1 MSLATAMLPDPLAL
15 AAKARTL
22 LDEGRPGAARPI
34 IAALRPA
41 GAPGAIIAEMKARL
55 LFAQGRAHEAIAVL
69 GVGLE
74 ETGPALALY
83 LTRAELHLLS
93 GDAVSAASDAAEAVI
108 LARNNAAAKA
118 LLGRSLLQ
126 VGRAADAVT
135 CLNDALAALPHAA
148 PTRLDLAAALDAVA
162 QPEASEAAIAAGIAL
177 DPGNAALHNAALLR
191 RIRAK
196 DFTGAVAMAV
206 NARRSAALDACGHG
220 LMGHALSSLG
230 CHDEAADA
238 YVEALKL
245 APEDPYVRH
254 LVASAGR
261 CDAGDR
267 APPEYVR
274 TLFDEYAD
282 RFDPHLVHLGY
293 RVPGLMRRVLAH
305 LAPVSGPVLDL
316 GCGTG
321 LLALT
326 CKDYAPH
333 DWIGV
338 DLSPRML
345 DAARSKTLY
354 AELHEADLLTFL
366 DGEMRRFPLILAGD
380 VLCYF
385 GSLTPLLHAVQ
396 PRLTPGGR
404 FVFTVEC
411 LAPGEEAVR
420 LGRMGRY
427 AHSKAHVTAAASDA
441 GLEIVSLNEE
451 TLRLDGS
458 VPVHGFVAV
467 LERAA

>member
-1 MSLATAMLPDPLAL
+1 MSLATAKLPDPLAL
-15 AAKARTL
+15 AAKARAL
-22 LDEGRPGAARPI
+22 LDQGRPGAARPL

-41 GAPGAIIAEMKARL
+41 GAEGAVAAEMEARL
-55 LFAQGRAHEAIAVL
+55 LFAQGRAREAIAVL
-69 GVGLE
+69 DNGLE
-74 ETGPALALY
+74 ETGPSLAVY
-83 LTRAELHLLS
+83 LTRAELRLLA
-93 GDAVSAASDAAEAVI
+93 GDTVGAASDAAEAVI
-108 LARNNAAAKA
+108 LARDNAPAKA
-118 LLGRSLLQ
+118 LLGRALLQ
-126 VGRAADAVT
+126 LGRAADAVT
-135 CLNDALAALPHAA
+135 CLDEALAALPHAA
-148 PTRLDLAAALDAVA
+148 PIRLALAAALDAVA
-162 QPEASEAAIAAGIAL
+162 RPETAEAVLAAGIAL
-177 DPGNAALHNAALLR
+177 DPGCAALHSAALSR
-191 RIRAK
+191 RVRAE
-196 DFTGAVAMAV
+196 DFTGAITMAV
-206 NARRSAALDACGHG
+206 AARRNAALDACGHG

-230 CHDEAADA
+230 RHDEAADA

-245 APEDPYVRH
+245 APEDQYTRH

-261 CDAGDR
+261 CDADER

-274 TLFDEYAD
+274 ILFDGYAD
-282 RFDPHLVHLGY
+282 RFDQHLIRLGY
-293 RVPGLMRRVLAH
+293 RVPGLVRRVLAQS
-305 LAPVSGPVLDL
+305 APVSGPVLDL

-321 LLALT
+321 LLAST
-326 CKDYAPH
+326 CKDLAPL

-366 DGEMRRFPLILAGD
+366 GRETRTFPLILAGD

-385 GSLTPLLHAVQ
+385 GPLTSLLRAVQ
-396 PRLTPGGR
+396 PRMAPGGR

-411 LAPGEEAVR
+411 LGPGKEAVS

-427 AHSKAHVTAAASDA
+427 AHSEAHVTAAARDA
-441 GLEIVSLNEE
+441 GLEIISLDED

-458 VPVHGFVAV
+458 DPVHGLVAV